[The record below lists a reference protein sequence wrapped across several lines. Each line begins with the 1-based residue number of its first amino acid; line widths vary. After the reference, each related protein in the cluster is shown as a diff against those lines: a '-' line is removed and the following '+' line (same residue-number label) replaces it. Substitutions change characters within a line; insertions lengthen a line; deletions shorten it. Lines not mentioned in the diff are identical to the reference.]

1 MRVGAAIVSY
11 NPSSSLV
18 RLVTELVAA
27 DIPVEVVDN
36 ASTSGSDVLD
46 ECAAVGATLT
56 LLDTNTGVAG
66 ALDLALEHTTADWLL
81 TFDQDSVLTAHTL
94 DQLLGSGAT
103 ESVRTA
109 IVAPVVRDETTAR
122 LLQGDPGQ
130 KHWYETRRAITSGSL
145 CRVLALK
152 HVGGFRT
159 DLVIDFVDW
168 DLCLRLREAGWQV
181 AIEPTAV
188 LEHSIGKATT
198 HQLPLIGEVSTSNH
212 SADRQYYKYRNY
224 LLLARSGSLA
234 HDPRW
239 SARTALGLGLGI
251 GKVLA
256 FESDKKSK
264 LSAIAAGVRDGVA
277 GRGGTR
283 ETRRDTDR
291 LRRSAPPGPGDSADP
306 LRRSASQG
314 SADDT
319 DRVRTP
325 ISVCMATYNGARYL
339 RPQLDSILAQ
349 LEVDDELLVQDDGS
363 SDDTVDIIGSYGDP
377 RIEVVENSSNL
388 GVIATFERCLSR
400 ARNPIVFLC
409 DQDDEWLPGKV
420 RAMVTPFED
429 PHVTAVVT
437 DALIVDGDNVV
448 TGDSIFAY
456 FHSGPGVLHNFVK
469 NSYLGCC
476 MAVRRDVLAAALPV
490 PRSVRTHDGWIGI
503 TADMMGEVVFLP
515 TPYVRYRRHGG
526 NLSQMEPF
534 GLVDVARRRL
544 ALAAHLARITPLV
557 LRRRAAPG
565 R

>member
-1 MRVGAAIVSY
+1 MRVEAAIVSY
-11 NPSSSLV
+11 NPAPSLL

-36 ASTSGSDVLD
+36 ASTSGSDVLE

-56 LLDTNTGVAG
+56 LLDTNIGVAG
-66 ALDLALEHTTADWLL
+66 ALDLALEQTTADWLL

-103 ESVRTA
+103 AIVRTA
-109 IVAPVVRDETTAR
+109 IVAPLVRDEATAR
-122 LLQGDPGQ
+122 PLQGDPGQ
-130 KHWYETRRAITSGSL
+130 SHWYETTRAITSGSL
-145 CRVLALK
+145 CRVLALR

-168 DLCLRLREAGWQV
+168 DLCLRLREAGWQI

-188 LEHSIGKATT
+188 LEHSIGNATT
-198 HQLPLIGEVSTSNH
+198 HQVPLLGEVSTSNH
-212 SADRQYYKYRNY
+212 SADRQYYKYRNF
-224 LLLARSGSLA
+224 LLLARSGTLA

-251 GKVLA
+251 AKVLA
-256 FESDKKSK
+256 FESDKKAK
-264 LSAIAAGVRDGVA
+264 LAAIGAGVRDGAA

-283 ETRRDTDR
+283 EAPLGTDR
-291 LRRSAPPGPGDSADP
+291 LRGPGPQRPADRANGP
-306 LRRSASQG
+306 RA
-314 SADDT
+314 
-319 DRVRTP
+319 P
-325 ISVCMATYNGARYL
+325 ISVCMATYNGERYL

-349 LEVDDELLVQDDGS
+349 LEPGDELLVQDDGS
-363 SDDTVDIIGSYGDP
+363 SDDTIDIIGSYGDP
-377 RIEVVENSSNL
+377 RIEVVKNSSNL
-388 GVIATFERCLSR
+388 GVISTFERCLAR
-400 ARNPIVFLC
+400 ARNPIVFLS

-420 RAMVTPFED
+420 RAMLTPFDD
-429 PHVTAVVT
+429 PHVRAVVT

-456 FHSGPGVLHNFVK
+456 LHSGPGVLHNVVK

-476 MAVRRDVLAAALPV
+476 MAVRRDVLAVALPV
-490 PRSVRTHDGWIGI
+490 PRSIRTHDGWIGI
-503 TADMMGEVVFLP
+503 TADMLGEVVFLP

-526 NLSQMEPF
+526 NLSQMERF
-534 GLVDVARRRL
+534 GLADVARRRV
-544 ALAAHLARITPLV
+544 ALTAHLARITPQV
-557 LRRRAAPG
+557 LRRRAAPE